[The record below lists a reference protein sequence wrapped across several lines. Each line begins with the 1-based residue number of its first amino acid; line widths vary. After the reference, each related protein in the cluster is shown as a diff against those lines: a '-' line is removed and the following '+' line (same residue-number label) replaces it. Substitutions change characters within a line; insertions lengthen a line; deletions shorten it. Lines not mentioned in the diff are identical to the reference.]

1 VTVHTAIGLIPKAQA
16 AHMNL
21 LLAMIAGEPLSSQN
35 LGRLCN
41 ATGTYPENDDP
52 YDHATHMLGAWSTI
66 TPERVAILQSLTS
79 DLPAPS
85 GGWPL
90 MDGSTAVLTEEQ
102 AEDAVAAFILSV
114 TTQAEGDPL
123 TLIHV
128 NLNSVLT
135 ANGLKLLD

>member
-1 VTVHTAIGLIPKAQA
+1 MTVHTAIGLIPKSSAT
-16 AHMNL
+16 HMNL

-52 YDHATHMLGAWSTI
+52 YDHATHLLGAWSTI
-66 TPERVAILQSLTS
+66 TPERLAVLQSLTS

-90 MDGSTAVLTEEQ
+90 MDGSTAVLTEQQ
-102 AEDAVAAFILSV
+102 AQDAVNVFVLSV

-123 TLIHV
+123 ELIHI
-128 NLNSVLT
+128 NLASVLT
-135 ANGLKLLD
+135 ANNLKLIE